1 MRQRGEF
8 WWQVT
13 TEAVLQGTGTQLLRT
28 YVERRQATVVERV
41 ALQPIFDVCVIDIG
55 YDIGG
60 GIQVPW
66 WRQEAADN
74 QLKVTVASI

>member
-1 MRQRGEF
+1 M
-8 WWQVT
+8 
-13 TEAVLQGTGTQLLRT
+13 
-28 YVERRQATVVERV
+28 ERRQATVVERV